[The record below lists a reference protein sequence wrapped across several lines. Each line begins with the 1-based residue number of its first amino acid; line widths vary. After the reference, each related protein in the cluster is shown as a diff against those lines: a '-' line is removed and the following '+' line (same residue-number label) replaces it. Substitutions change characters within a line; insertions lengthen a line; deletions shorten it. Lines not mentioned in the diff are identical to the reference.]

1 MGSYCLYLPSLY
13 CLECKVGRVVNARPL
28 PLSIHTGTWKGAFF
42 TGFGVVPGTVNVGG
56 LNLEAR
62 V

>member
-28 PLSIHTGTWKGAFF
+28 PLSIHMGTWKRALLV
-42 TGFGVVPGTVNVGG
+42 FGVVPGTVNVGG